1 MFRLIA
7 NFTAMCLGFG
17 TAFAGPD
24 RASVLVGSHHANV
37 QIEVEEINPGLFLEW
52 QMDSSAFAL
61 PELRPDLQRR
71 PSVVAGAF
79 RNSFG
84 DGAAA
89 LAVALPVFGEDAV
102 QGDLF
107 LGAAWYPGNG
117 DQVTI
122 AIGDIVPLGG
132 LRLSYRNAFLLA
144 LPGDGETFDA
154 LFAFGLTFPLG
165 AGP

>member
-1 MFRLIA
+1 
-7 NFTAMCLGFG
+7 MCFG
-17 TAFAGPD
+17 TCSAFAGPD

-37 QIEVEEINPGLFLEW
+37 QIEVEEVNPGLFLEW
-52 QMDSSAFAL
+52 QIDRTALAF
-61 PELRPDLQRR
+61 PRLRPDLQRR
-71 PSVVAGAF
+71 PSVVGGAF

-89 LAVALPVFGEDAV
+89 LAVALPLFGEDAV

-122 AIGDIVPLGG
+122 AIGDFVPLGG

-165 AGP
+165 SQN